1 VHLQGTSYHP
11 YAFSSAALAGAVV
24 KFADVVDPTIC
35 VDVSSI
41 KHLVSD
47 RTAVVVV
54 VHLYGRPVDG
64 CADLAL
70 WLHDRGIYLVEDCA
84 HALGAVDVSGRMCG
98 SIGDVGIYSFHQQK
112 NMTTLGEGG
121 ACVTNSAS
129 LRESMVGL
137 RSLCAMSYD
146 PKGKYLSVDTAKF
159 PMENRYWFMD
169 FSGHGHNYR
178 MTDVQAA
185 VGRVQLRKLRKW
197 NARRSEIAR
206 KLHERLG
213 AVHPGLRPAVLDGP
227 TGIDSSKFVHAWH
240 IFHVLI
246 TDEFP
251 VPKDQFMW
259 ILLHDFGIKTWN
271 HYLPMHLASSF
282 RADGL
287 GRPGDC
293 PVAEALFEQYVSLPL
308 HPRLTD
314 AAIDYMIDAIQQ
326 ISTRSYVLR
335 TSSTPLLSA
344 LVDFTEARKSL
355 SSVDDSESIVSKQLT
370 MFKSQVA
377 GSGAQKL
384 FSSGKPIY
392 VSRAPGRL
400 DLMGGNDDYT
410 GGLVFECTIAEATF
424 CAASR
429 NSSDKIVVRNRQL
442 EENDIEVPVSVLLE
456 ACLDL
461 STAASTLSE
470 YIKVTF
476 PESRWQLYVF
486 GVLLWLQIR
495 FPDKVFHNQEEN
507 CVCGLSLLI
516 WTEVPLNR
524 GVSSSASV
532 EVAVVPQTIIF

>member
-1 VHLQGTSYHP
+1 MRLPEISYHP
-11 YAFSSAALAGAVV
+11 FTSSSAALAGAVV
-24 KFADVVDPTIC
+24 KFADVVDPTVC

-64 CADLAL
+64 CAELAL
-70 WLHDRGIYLVEDCA
+70 WLRDRGIYLVEDCA

-98 SIGDVGIYSFHQQK
+98 SIGDIGIYSFHQQK

-146 PKGKYLSVDTAKF
+146 PKGKYLSVDVSKF
-159 PMENRYWFMD
+159 PMEKRYWFMD

-185 VGRVQLRKLRKW
+185 VGRVQLRKLKTW
-197 NARRSEIAR
+197 NARRSEIVR
-206 KLHERLG
+206 KLHEKLG
-213 AVHPGLRPAVLDGP
+213 AVHPGLRPAALDGP
-227 TGIDSSKFVHAWH
+227 IGIDSSKFVHAWH

-246 TDEFP
+246 TETFP

-259 ILLHDFGIKTWN
+259 ILLQEFGIKTWN

-314 AAIDYMIDAIQQ
+314 AAIDYMITAIQE
-326 ISTRSYVLR
+326 ISTRSYVPR
-335 TSSTPLLSA
+335 ISSTPLLSA
-344 LVDFTEARKSL
+344 LVDFTDPRKSL
-355 SSVDDSESIVSKQLT
+355 PYVIDSESIVSKQWD
-370 MFKSQVA
+370 MFESQVVRA
-377 GSGAQKL
+377 GEQYF
-384 FSSGKPIY
+384 FSSGDPIY

-442 EENDIEVPVSVLLE
+442 DEKDIEVPLSVLLQ
-456 ACLDL
+456 ACSDH
-461 STAASTLSE
+461 STAANTLSE
-470 YIKVTF
+470 YIKLAF
-476 PESRWQLYVF
+476 PGTRWQLYVF

-495 FPDKVFHNQEEN
+495 FPDRVFHNLTHN
-507 CVCGLSLLI
+507 SVCGVSLLI

-532 EVAVVPQTIIF
+532 EVAVVLQNIIY